1 MFEVAYLLINAFST
15 YIVLYAYSL
24 TLGKRKSEDA
34 VYYASVFGY
43 YLVTSLVYL
52 LFNTPLLNILG
63 NIILLFIITLNFD
76 ASIKKRII
84 VALSFFAFVV
94 AIESIVVMV
103 YNMLDLSPHSRTYEM
118 SIIWGMVI
126 AKILTFILCGTILR
140 KLNLKNRV
148 KMATKQM
155 FSVTIVTMGVLV
167 LSYVL
172 ITMNYENMVLELIS
186 IISLFC
192 ICIFLFSFISITSK
206 EFYEKEQRKLLEIQ
220 SDSYLNELKVVNKT
234 QNEIRFLKHNMT
246 NHLNTIQVL
255 IDKGNYAKA
264 LEYIQSISR
273 TMNNAEKVSNTNILE
288 LDSIINFKI
297 SSASEHGIKVN
308 ASIQVKED
316 LRICPQDYISVI
328 GNLFDNAIEAV
339 KNKNIENKDKYIN
352 LTIGVMHSL
361 CVIIIENPYCHTI
374 IKSDGKFLS
383 TKKHQK
389 GHGYGLLYVKN
400 IADKYNGTINISY
413 ENNFIIEISMI
424 NN

>member
-24 TLGKRKSEDA
+24 TLGKQRSEDA

-43 YLVTSLVYL
+43 YLVTGLVYL

-148 KMATKQM
+148 KMTTKQM
-155 FSVTIVTMGVLV
+155 LSVTIVTMGVLV

-192 ICIFLFSFISITSK
+192 ICIFLFNFIRTFFSHN
-206 EFYEKEQRKLLEIQ
+206 
-220 SDSYLNELKVVNKT
+220 YL
-234 QNEIRFLKHNMT
+234 M
-246 NHLNTIQVL
+246 
-255 IDKGNYAKA
+255 
-264 LEYIQSISR
+264 
-273 TMNNAEKVSNTNILE
+273 
-288 LDSIINFKI
+288 
-297 SSASEHGIKVN
+297 
-308 ASIQVKED
+308 
-316 LRICPQDYISVI
+316 
-328 GNLFDNAIEAV
+328 
-339 KNKNIENKDKYIN
+339 
-352 LTIGVMHSL
+352 
-361 CVIIIENPYCHTI
+361 
-374 IKSDGKFLS
+374 
-383 TKKHQK
+383 
-389 GHGYGLLYVKN
+389 
-400 IADKYNGTINISY
+400 INISCCIL
-413 ENNFIIEISMI
+413 FII
-424 NN
+424 